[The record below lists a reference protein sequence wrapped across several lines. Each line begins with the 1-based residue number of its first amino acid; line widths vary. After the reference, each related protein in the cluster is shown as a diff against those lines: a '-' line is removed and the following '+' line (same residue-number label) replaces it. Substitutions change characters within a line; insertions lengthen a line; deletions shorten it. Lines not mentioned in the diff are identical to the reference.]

1 MRSKM
6 LPPVHISSST
16 QFSFSQMMSTNMAS
30 GRILAGGAVGPN
42 TTTVGSSKP
51 LHRFIRAE
59 PKSNGIVMLFMGSS
73 LFIFAIP
80 MKMSPV
86 STSAEH
92 FAPFWLGILF
102 IICGLL
108 YLLTEKS
115 PSKAL
120 VTASLALS
128 IMSILGV
135 VVAFFEF
142 LKGLIHTYM
151 GIVQHNSQYYLSLDE
166 TETSRNNE
174 EFSWRTYHTN
184 QLFCLEAIFMCQS
197 LLSVVILIVM
207 TAFAKAALQSSR
219 TQAIVVM
226 HDLPSPD

>member
-1 MRSKM
+1 
-6 LPPVHISSST
+6 
-16 QFSFSQMMSTNMAS
+16 MMSTNMAS
-30 GRILAGGAVGPN
+30 GRIPAGGAVGPT

-86 STSAEH
+86 HLPLLNILLH
-92 FAPFWLGILF
+92 FGLESWYDLF

-142 LKGLIHTYM
+142 LKGLIQTYM
-151 GIVQHNSQYYLSLDE
+151 QRQYYSYGSYYSDNE
-166 TETSRNNE
+166 TETSKSE
-174 EFSWRTYHTN
+174 EYSWGTYHMN
-184 QLFCLEAIFMCQS
+184 QLFCLEVIFMCQS
-197 LLSVVILIVM
+197 LVSGVILIVM
-207 TAFAKAALQSSR
+207 TAFAKAALRSSR
-219 TQAIVVM
+219 TQTIVVM

>member
-1 MRSKM
+1 
-6 LPPVHISSST
+6 
-16 QFSFSQMMSTNMAS
+16 MMSTNMAS
-30 GRILAGGAVGPN
+30 GRIPAGGAVGPT

-86 STSAEH
+86 TTSAEH

-102 IICGLL
+102 TNCGLL

-142 LKGLIHTYM
+142 LKGLLQTYM
-151 GIVQHNSQYYLSLDE
+151 QRQHYSYGYYYGDNE
-166 TETSRNNE
+166 TETSKSE
-174 EFSWRTYHTN
+174 EYSWRTYHMN
-184 QLFCLEAIFMCQS
+184 QLFCLEVIFMCQS
-197 LLSVVILIVM
+197 LVSGVILIVM
-207 TAFAKAALQSSR
+207 TAFAKAALRSSR
-219 TQAIVVM
+219 TQTIVVM